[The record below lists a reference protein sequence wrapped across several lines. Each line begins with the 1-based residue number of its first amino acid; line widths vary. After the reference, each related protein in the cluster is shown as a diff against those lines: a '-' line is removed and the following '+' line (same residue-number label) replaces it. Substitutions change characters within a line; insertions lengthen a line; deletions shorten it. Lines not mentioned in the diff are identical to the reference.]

1 VFSLPLYCFASSPF
15 AAITTASLL
24 LLAVGDEGES
34 ARGADEVEEEADE
47 NKHKT
52 KKRGSI
58 NTRRESNASEDRT
71 KKRQL

>member
-1 VFSLPLYCFASSPF
+1 
-15 AAITTASLL
+15 LL

-52 KKRGSI
+52 KK
-58 NTRRESNASEDRT
+58 
-71 KKRQL
+71 KRVNKYKEGIEC